1 MANMYRERVGR
12 DLAADMK
19 VIAGLVDPC
28 DRLSYSVEDAMRGL
42 EDSLDVL
49 QLAVQEGDMEKV
61 ADIATGLF
69 DALGVQAA

>member
-19 VIAGLVDPC
+19 VIGGPVDPC
-28 DRLSYSVEDAMRGL
+28 AAQSYSIEDAMRGL
-42 EDSLDVL
+42 EDSLDVI
-49 QLAVQEGDMEKV
+49 QLAVQEGDVEKV

-69 DALGVQAA
+69 DALNYTA